1 MCLYWFYSP
10 LDIRQK
16 VGSGKCGFKS
26 CQLYLGVIFFGTI
39 ALHISKVSP
48 SESFVEIQG
57 RGLVMGFIIVVFSLE
72 QQLV

>member
-10 LDIRQK
+10 LDIRRK

-26 CQLYLGVIFFGTI
+26 CQLYLGVIFGTI
-39 ALHISKVSP
+39 VFQISIVIT

-57 RGLVMGFIIVVFSLE
+57 RGLVMGFIIVVFILE